1 MLTLGISGHFDLLP
15 DLFRSYMHDAAACLV
30 ADGELVAA
38 VEEER
43 YNRIK
48 KTNRFPTGAV
58 RACLDLA
65 GVRPQDVDAVGYNFS
80 QELLDQG
87 LRNYQVSAPV
97 YPISSGVD
105 LLLHRLRTRF
115 DWDLAPDRV
124 VFSRHHLAHAW
135 SSFARSGMSD
145 ALVVVMDGRGEDA
158 SATVFAAGD
167 GEMRE
172 LRSYSVPHS
181 LGLFYQD
188 AIGHVGY
195 GFGDEYKV
203 MGLAPYGDPATYREQ
218 FRGLYALLPDGG
230 YELIPGLPDIN
241 PTVAP
246 FLAVGYPSRTAG
258 EPVTQE
264 HKDFAA
270 GLQEMLETVAMH
282 VITHW
287 ARQTGAKRLCFTGGD
302 AHNSSLNGVI
312 LRSGL
317 FEEVFVHPSSNDAG
331 SAEGAAIVAAQHL
344 GAPPTRIA
352 RMTHSSLGPDLGT
365 PEEVERQ
372 LSAWSGIVDVER
384 PADIVDATA
393 ELLAGG
399 AVVGW
404 AHGRSEFGPRALGNR
419 SILADARPVEN
430 RDRIN
435 AMVKKREGFRPF
447 APAVTREDAATYFD
461 LTGTAADHGF
471 MSFVVHVH
479 EDRRAELGAVTHVD
493 GTARVLVVAPE
504 ANARFHRLIARFGE
518 LTGTPVLLNTSF
530 NNNAEPIVQSVHDA
544 LTCYLTTEIDVLVVE
559 DFLVRR
565 REPVVRALDDLVPAF
580 RPDTRL
586 RKDWQPGD
594 EVSGEIYLNYSFGPS
609 TTVSPA
615 VFDLLAAVDGKAT
628 IASLAG
634 ELTDE
639 VRAEILALWQRRFI
653 TLAPKP

>member
-65 GVRPQDVDAVGYNFS
+65 GVRPQDVDAVGYYFTE
-80 QELLDQG
+80 ELLDQG
-87 LRNYQVSAPV
+87 LRNFQLTAPV
-97 YPISSGVD
+97 YQVGSGKD
-105 LLLHRLRTRF
+105 LLLDRLRTRF
-115 DWDLAPDRV
+115 DWDLAPDRA
-124 VFSRHHLAHAW
+124 VFARHHLAHAW

-145 ALVVVMDGRGEDA
+145 ALVVVMDGRGEDV
-158 SATVFAAGD
+158 STTVFAAGD

-172 LRSYSVPHS
+172 LRSYPVPHS

-218 FRGLYALLPDGG
+218 FRSLYALLPDGG

-246 FLAVGYPSRTAG
+246 FYAIGFPSRTAG

-287 ARQTGAKRLCFTGGD
+287 ARQTGATRLCFTGGV

-331 SAEGAAIVAAQHL
+331 SAEGAAIVAARHF
-344 GAPPTRIA
+344 GAPLTRVA
-352 RMTHSSLGPDLGT
+352 RLTSASLGRDLGT
-365 PEEVERQ
+365 PDEVERQ
-372 LSAWSGIVDVER
+372 LSAWNGIVDVER

-435 AMVKKREGFRPF
+435 AMVKKREAFRPF
-447 APAVTREDAATYFD
+447 APAVTTEAAATYFD
-461 LTGTAADHGF
+461 LTGTAAEHGF
-471 MSFVVHVH
+471 MSFVVHVQ

-493 GTARVLVVAPE
+493 GTARVQVVSPE
-504 ANARFHRLIARFGE
+504 ANARFHRLITRFGE
-518 LTGTPVLLNTSF
+518 LTGTPVVLNTSF
-530 NNNAEPIVQSVHDA
+530 NNNAEPIVQSVDDA
-544 LTCYLTTEIDVLVVE
+544 LTCFLTTEIDVLVVE

-565 REPVVRALDDLVPAF
+565 REPVDRALDDLVPAF

-594 EVSGEIYLNYSFGPS
+594 DVSGEVYLNFSFGPS

-615 VFDLLAAVDGKAT
+615 VFDLLAAVDGEAT

-639 VRAEILALWQRRFI
+639 ARAEILALWQRRFI
-653 TLAPKP
+653 TLTPKR

>member
-15 DLFRSYMHDAAACLV
+15 TLYRSYMHDAAACLV

-43 YNRIK
+43 FNRIK
-48 KTNRFPTGAV
+48 KTNRFPTDAV

-65 GVRPQDVDAVGYNFS
+65 GVRPQDVDAVGYYFN
-80 QELLDQG
+80 QDLLDLG
-87 LRNYQVSAPV
+87 LRNFQVSSPTYPV
-97 YPISSGVD
+97 GSGRD
-105 LLLHRLRTRF
+105 LLLDRLRTRF
-115 DWDLAPDRV
+115 DWDLPADRV
-124 VFSRHHLAHAW
+124 VFMPHHLAHAW
-135 SSFARSGMSD
+135 SSFARSGMAD
-145 ALVVVMDGRGEDA
+145 ALVVVMDGRGEDV
-158 SATVFAAGD
+158 STTIFAAGG

-172 LRSYSVPHS
+172 LRSYPVPHS
-181 LGLFYQD
+181 LGLLYQD

-218 FRGLYALLPDGG
+218 FRSLYALLPDGD
-230 YELIPGLPDIN
+230 YELIPGMPDIN
-241 PTVAP
+241 PTVGP
-246 FLAVGYPSRTAG
+246 FYEIGFPTRIAG

-270 GLQEMLETVAMH
+270 GLQEMLETIAMH

-287 ARQTGAKRLCFTGGD
+287 ARRTGATRLCFTGGV
-302 AHNSSLNGVI
+302 AHNSSLNGLI

-317 FEEVFVHPSSNDAG
+317 FEEVFVHPSANDAG
-331 SAEGAAIVAAQHL
+331 SAEGAAIVAAQRL
-344 GAPPTRIA
+344 GTPHTRVERLRSA
-352 RMTHSSLGPDLGT
+352 SLGPDLGT

-372 LSAWSGIVDVER
+372 LTAWSGIVDVER

-393 ELLAGG
+393 RLLADG

-447 APAVTREDAATYFD
+447 APAVTPADAATYFD
-461 LTGTAADHGF
+461 LTGTAAEHGF

-493 GTARVLVVAPE
+493 GTARVQVVSPD
-504 ANARFHRLIARFGE
+504 ANPRFHRLITRFGE

-530 NNNAEPIVQSVHDA
+530 NNNAEPIVQTVHDA
-544 LTCYLTTEIDVLVVE
+544 VTCFLTTEIDVLVVE

-565 REPVVRALDDLVPAF
+565 REPVLGALDDLVPAF

-586 RKDWQPGD
+586 RKDWRPGD
-594 EVSGEIYLNYSFGPS
+594 EVSGEIYLDFSFGPS
-609 TTVSPA
+609 TTVSPE
-615 VFDLLAAVDGKAT
+615 VFELLAAVDGKST

-639 VRAEILALWQRRFI
+639 ARAEVLSLWQRRFFS
-653 TLAPKP
+653 LAPER

>member
-15 DLFRSYMHDAAACLV
+15 TLYRSYMHDAAACLV

-43 YNRIK
+43 FNRIK

-65 GVRPQDVDAVGYNFS
+65 GVRPQDVDAIGYYF
-80 QELLDQG
+80 DQDLVDLG
-87 LRNYQVSAPV
+87 LRNFQVSAPV
-97 YPISSGVD
+97 HQVGSGLD
-105 LLLHRLRTRF
+105 LFRGLLRTRF
-115 DWDLAPDRV
+115 DWEPPADRIT
-124 VFSRHHLAHAW
+124 FTRHHLAHAW

-145 ALVVVMDGRGEDA
+145 ALVVVMDGRGENV
-158 SATVFAAGD
+158 STTIHLAGA

-172 LRSYSVPHS
+172 LRSYPVPKS

-218 FRGLYALLPDGG
+218 FRSLYTLLPDGD
-230 YELIPGLPDIN
+230 YDMIPGLPDIN

-246 FLAVGYPSRTAG
+246 FHAIGFPTRTSG

-270 GLQEMLETVAMH
+270 GLQETLEVLAMH

-287 ARQTGAKRLCFTGGD
+287 ARQTGATRLCFTGGV
-302 AHNSSLNGVI
+302 AHNSSLNGLI

-317 FEEVFVHPSSNDAG
+317 FEEVFVHPSSHDAG
-331 SAEGAAIVAAQHL
+331 AAEGAAIVAAQRL
-344 GAPPTRIA
+344 GTPHTRVA
-352 RMTHSSLGPDLGT
+352 RLASASLGPDLGT
-365 PEEVERQ
+365 ADEVEGQ
-372 LSAWSGIVDVER
+372 LRAWSGIVEVER
-384 PADIVDATA
+384 PADVVGATA

-404 AHGRSEFGPRALGNR
+404 AHGRAEFGPRALGNR
-419 SILADARPVEN
+419 SILADARPADN

-447 APAVTREDAATYFD
+447 APAVTPEAAATYFD
-461 LTGTAADHGF
+461 LTDTAADHGF

-479 EDRRAELGAVTHVD
+479 PDRRTELGAVTHVD
-493 GTARVLVVAPE
+493 GTARVQVVTPG
-504 ANARFHRLIARFGE
+504 ANPRFHALITRFGE

-530 NNNAEPIVQSVHDA
+530 NNNAEPIVQTVHDA
-544 LTCYLTTEIDVLVVE
+544 LTTYLTTDIDVLVIE
-559 DFLVRR
+559 DFLIRR
-565 REPVVRALDDLVPAF
+565 REPVARALDDLVPAL

-586 RKDWQPGD
+586 RKDWRPGD
-594 EVSGEIYLNYSFGPS
+594 DVSGEVYLDYSSGPS

-639 VRAEILALWQRRFI
+639 VRDELLALWQRRFF
-653 TLAPKP
+653 TLAPKR

>member
-1 MLTLGISGHFDLLP
+1 MLTLGISGHFDLSPVLY
-15 DLFRSYMHDAAACLV
+15 RSYMHDAAACLV

-43 YNRIK
+43 FNRIK

-65 GVRPQDVDAVGYNFS
+65 GVRPRDVDAVGYYFD
-80 QELLDQG
+80 QDLLDLG
-87 LRNYQVSAPV
+87 LLTFQVAAPV
-97 YPISSGVD
+97 RPGTSGLD
-105 LLLHRLRTRF
+105 LLRDRLRTRF
-115 DWDLAPDRV
+115 DWDIAPDRV
-124 VFSRHHLAHAW
+124 VFARHHLAHAW
-135 SSFARSGMSD
+135 SSFARSGMAD
-145 ALVVVMDGRGEDA
+145 ALVVVMDGRGEDV
-158 SATVFAAGD
+158 STTIYLAGS

-172 LRSYSVPHS
+172 LRSYPVPPS
-181 LGLFYQD
+181 LGLLYQN

-218 FRGLYALLPDGG
+218 FRSLYTLLPDGD
-230 YELIPGLPDIN
+230 YELVAGLPDIN

-246 FLAVGYPSRTAG
+246 FHAIGFPTRTAG

-264 HKDFAA
+264 HRDFAA
-270 GLQEMLETVAMH
+270 GLQETLEILAMH
-282 VITHW
+282 VIAHW
-287 ARQTGAKRLCFTGGD
+287 ARQTGATRLCFTGGV

-317 FEEVFVHPSSNDAG
+317 FDEVFVHPSSHDAG
-331 SAEGAAIVAAQHL
+331 AAEGAAIVAAARL
-344 GAPPTRIA
+344 GAPHTRVGRLTSA
-352 RMTHSSLGPDLGT
+352 SLGPDLGT
-365 PEEVERQ
+365 PDEVERQ
-372 LSAWSGIVDVER
+372 LSEWRGIVDVER
-384 PADIVDATA
+384 PEDVVDATA
-393 ELLAGG
+393 RLLADG

-447 APAVTREDAATYFD
+447 APAVTAEAAGTYFD
-461 LTGTAADHGF
+461 LTGTEADHAF
-471 MSFVVHVH
+471 MSFVVHVQ

-493 GTARVLVVAPE
+493 GTARVQVVTPG
-504 ANARFHRLIARFGE
+504 ANARFHHLITRFGE

-530 NNNAEPIVQSVHDA
+530 NNNAEPIVQTVHDA
-544 LTCYLTTEIDVLVVE
+544 LTTYLTTEIDVLVVE

-565 REPVVRALDDLVPAF
+565 RGPAARALDDLVPAF

-586 RKDWQPGD
+586 RQDWRPGD
-594 EVSGEIYLNYSFGPS
+594 EVRGEVYLSYSFGPS
-609 TTVSPA
+609 AKVSPA
-615 VFDLLAAVDGKAT
+615 VFDLLAAVDGKST
-628 IASLAG
+628 IAALAG

-639 VRAEILALWQRRFI
+639 ARAELVALWRRRFF
-653 TLAPKP
+653 TLAPKR